1 MPQASQYV
9 APRWVGLLQDS
20 LNKSMAKDPGQIA
33 YALSSS
39 SDNGPRV
46 RMVVHRG
53 FLNERRSTEDPSW
66 SENPSKDSEGHPFTS
81 STMLVTTDVRGP
93 KAAQILSSSVV
104 EFVWWHSTTQHQFRI
119 RAKASILPPAGH
131 PFMSMFPASELTPPG
146 LTTFNWESER
156 LRQFRKLN
164 PPLRA
169 SFVRPIPG
177 TPLEGTDIDPST
189 FPKGLPSDL
198 DPAATPKEKEQIA
211 EALKNFSLI
220 VLNPFD
226 IDMCDLSTDPHERIQ
241 WNLSDGGKWVETA
254 VVA

>member
-1 MPQASQYV
+1 MTSRYI
-9 APRWVGLLQDS
+9 APRWVDLVQDS

-53 FLNERRSTEDPSW
+53 FLNERRPNEDPSW
-66 SENPSKDSEGHPFTS
+66 SENPGKDAEGHPWTS

-93 KAAQILSSSVV
+93 KAKQILGSSLV
-104 EFVWWHSTTQHQFRI
+104 EFVWWHSTTQHQFRV
-119 RAKASILPPAGH
+119 RAKAFILPPAGH
-131 PFMSMFPASELTPPG
+131 TFLSLFPSTELSPPG
-146 LTTFNWESER
+146 LANFNWESER

-164 PPLRA
+164 GPLRA

-189 FPKGLPSDL
+189 FPKTLPSDL
-198 DPAATPKEKEQIA
+198 DESATPKEKEQIR

-220 VLNPFD
+220 VMDPFD
-226 IDMCDLSTDPHERIQ
+226 VDMCDLSTDPHERVQ
-241 WNLSDGGKWVETA
+241 WTKAEDGKWAESA
-254 VVA
+254 VVP